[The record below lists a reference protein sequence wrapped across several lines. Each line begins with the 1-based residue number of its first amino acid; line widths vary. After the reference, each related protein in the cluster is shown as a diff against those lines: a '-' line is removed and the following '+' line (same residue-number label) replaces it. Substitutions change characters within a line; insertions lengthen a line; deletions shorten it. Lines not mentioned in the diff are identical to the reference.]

1 MILIDNIFNTMNI
14 NLKEF
19 ITDDVNIIEL
29 FLCKDSDKDTSVIDV
44 NITSDFESIIEKK
57 YKKYKEERYKS
68 YHHKDKVYTYELSSD
83 NQYVSSK
90 ITMKSEII
98 KNTNNTNTNTNN
110 TTNAKPNIFILSSKI
125 DKFPQ
130 YIFPC
135 TNEIDNISTY
145 LIKEFKINNRISLM
159 LRYDYL
165 NGKDEVVS
173 KSFYIEYRHSP
184 NVEIDKINE
193 YVNNL
198 VATHVAHV
206 AHI

>member
-1 MILIDNIFNTMNI
+1 MNI

-90 ITMKSEII
+90 ITMKSEVI
-98 KNTNNTNTNTNN
+98 KNANANA
-110 TTNAKPNIFILSSKI
+110 NAKPNIFILSSKI

-165 NGKDEVVS
+165 NGEDKVVS

-193 YVNNL
+193 YINNIL
-198 VATHVAHV
+198 ATHVSHV
-206 AHI
+206 SHI

>member
-1 MILIDNIFNTMNI
+1 MNI

-98 KNTNNTNTNTNN
+98 KNINNTTNNTTNN
-110 TTNAKPNIFILSSKI
+110 TNAKPNIFILSSKI

-135 TNEIDNISTY
+135 TNEIDNISMY

-165 NGKDEVVS
+165 NGKEEVVS

-198 VATHVAHV
+198 VATNV

>member
-1 MILIDNIFNTMNI
+1 MNI

-19 ITDDVNIIEL
+19 IADDVNIIEL

-98 KNTNNTNTNTNN
+98 KNNTTTNN

-135 TNEIDNISTY
+135 TNDIDNISTY

-165 NGKDEVVS
+165 NGKEEVVS

>member
-1 MILIDNIFNTMNI
+1 M
-14 NLKEF
+14 
-19 ITDDVNIIEL
+19 
-29 FLCKDSDKDTSVIDV
+29 IDV

-98 KNTNNTNTNTNN
+98 KNINNTTNNTTNN
-110 TTNAKPNIFILSSKI
+110 TNAKPNIFILSSKI

-165 NGKDEVVS
+165 NGKEEVVS

-198 VATHVAHV
+198 VATNVAHV

>member
-1 MILIDNIFNTMNI
+1 MNI
-14 NLKEF
+14 NLTEF

-29 FLCKDSDKDTSVIDV
+29 FLCNDSSDSNDSKDRSVIDV

-83 NQYVSSK
+83 NQSVSSK
-90 ITMKSEII
+90 ITMKSEFI
-98 KNTNNTNTNTNN
+98 KNNNA
-110 TTNAKPNIFILSSKI
+110 NAKSNLFILSSKI

-135 TNEIDNISTY
+135 TNDIDNITMY

-165 NGKDEVVS
+165 NGCEDKVVS
-173 KSFYIEYRHSP
+173 KSFNIEYRHSP

-198 VATHVAHV
+198 VATHLAYS
-206 AHI
+206 

>member
-1 MILIDNIFNTMNI
+1 MIIISYHTMNI
-14 NLKEF
+14 NLTDF
-19 ITDDVNIIEL
+19 ITDEVNIIE
-29 FLCKDSDKDTSVIDV
+29 FYLCKDSDKDSNVIDV
-44 NITSDFESIIEKK
+44 NINSDFESIIEKK

-90 ITMKSEII
+90 ITIKSEII
-98 KNTNNTNTNTNN
+98 NNNNTNS
-110 TTNAKPNIFILSSKI
+110 KPNIFILSSKI

-165 NGKDEVVS
+165 NDKEEIVS

-193 YVNNL
+193 YINNIL
-198 VATHVAHV
+198 ATHVSHV
-206 AHI
+206 SHI

>member
-1 MILIDNIFNTMNI
+1 MIIISYHTMNI
-14 NLKEF
+14 NLTDF
-19 ITDDVNIIEL
+19 ITDEVNIIE
-29 FLCKDSDKDTSVIDV
+29 FYLCKDSDKDSNVIDV
-44 NITSDFESIIEKK
+44 NINSDFESIIEKK

-90 ITMKSEII
+90 ITIKSEII
-98 KNTNNTNTNTNN
+98 NNNNTNS
-110 TTNAKPNIFILSSKI
+110 KPNIFILSSKI

-165 NGKDEVVS
+165 NDKEEIVS

-193 YVNNL
+193 YINNIL
-198 VATHVAHV
+198 ATHVSHV
-206 AHI
+206 SHVSHVLHI

>member
-1 MILIDNIFNTMNI
+1 MNI

-98 KNTNNTNTNTNN
+98 KNNTTTNN
-110 TTNAKPNIFILSSKI
+110 TNAKPNIFILSSKI

-135 TNEIDNISTY
+135 TNDIDNISTY

-165 NGKDEVVS
+165 NGEDKVVS

-198 VATHVAHV
+198 VATNVAHV

>member
-1 MILIDNIFNTMNI
+1 MIIISYHTMNI
-14 NLKEF
+14 NLTDF
-19 ITDDVNIIEL
+19 ITDEVNIIE
-29 FLCKDSDKDTSVIDV
+29 FYLCKDSDKDSNVIDV
-44 NITSDFESIIEKK
+44 NINSDFESIIEKK

-90 ITMKSEII
+90 ITIKSEII
-98 KNTNNTNTNTNN
+98 KNNNTNS
-110 TTNAKPNIFILSSKI
+110 KPNIFILSSKI

-165 NGKDEVVS
+165 NDKEEIVS

-193 YVNNL
+193 YINNIL
-198 VATHVAHV
+198 ATHVS
-206 AHI
+206 HI

>member
-1 MILIDNIFNTMNI
+1 MIIISYHTMNI
-14 NLKEF
+14 NLTDF
-19 ITDDVNIIEL
+19 ITDEVNIIE
-29 FLCKDSDKDTSVIDV
+29 FYLCKDSDKDSNVIDV
-44 NITSDFESIIEKK
+44 NINSDFESIIEKK

-90 ITMKSEII
+90 ITIKSEII
-98 KNTNNTNTNTNN
+98 NNNNTNS
-110 TTNAKPNIFILSSKI
+110 KPNIFILSSKI

-165 NGKDEVVS
+165 NDKEEIVS

-193 YVNNL
+193 YINNIL
-198 VATHVAHV
+198 ATHVSHV
-206 AHI
+206 SHVLHI